1 MDRIGLFHLT
11 GGEPLL
17 YPYFSE
23 LVNYIIGKY
32 KNKIFQLGTTTN
44 GTVVPADEIC
54 KEMKKAEMYVW
65 VDDYRKNVSI
75 ANKKFDS
82 VKKKLEDFGVNYYTN
97 YVDEWIDISKILNDN
112 TENVTIAKCTLC
124 AMPFAVIKDQKLYG
138 CNYSEYACRAG
149 VIINEID
156 DFLNLSEDY
165 ENKKIILEYIMGYTQ
180 KGYYSFCSMCEGF
193 CSINTK
199 KIPVAEQ
206 YSI

>member
-1 MDRIGLFHLT
+1 MYSWNKVYVPSVSLVITTLCNLDCKGCLAFIHSNKNQKHYALEDLTKDIDCIFSKVDRIGLFHLT

-82 VKKKLEDFGVNYYTN
+82 VKKSWK
-97 YVDEWIDISKILNDN
+97 IS
-112 TENVTIAKCTLC
+112 A
-124 AMPFAVIKDQKLYG
+124 
-138 CNYSEYACRAG
+138 
-149 VIINEID
+149 
-156 DFLNLSEDY
+156 
-165 ENKKIILEYIMGYTQ
+165 
-180 KGYYSFCSMCEGF
+180 
-193 CSINTK
+193 
-199 KIPVAEQ
+199 
-206 YSI
+206 